1 LLQKH
6 VAYIQSQA
14 TEEKAEN
21 ARLSSFVGALALGD
35 LVKSTLGPKGMNK
48 ILQSA
53 STGEINVTNDGAT
66 ILKAIQLD
74 NAAAKIL
81 VNISKVQDDE
91 VGDGTTT
98 VTVLAAEL
106 LREAE
111 KLINQ
116 KIHPQ
121 TIVEGYRIA
130 SVVAL
135 KALEK
140 AAVDNKADPQK
151 FRQDL
156 FNIAR
161 TTLSSKVLS
170 QDKEYFANLAVD
182 AVLRLKGSI
191 DLEHIQVI
199 KKVGGKLTDSYLDE
213 GKRPIHLSCARK
225 FDFLQDSFSIN
236 ILLSTLQNDSRMP
249 KL

>member
-1 LLQKH
+1 MS
-6 VAYIQSQA
+6 VNIFNEEA

-48 ILQSA
+48 ILQSV
-53 STGEINVTNDGAT
+53 SSGDINVTNDGAT

-91 VGDGTTT
+91 VGDGTTS

-111 KLINQ
+111 KLIAK

-130 SVVAL
+130 SLAAL

-140 AAVDNKADPQK
+140 AAVNNFSNPHK
-151 FRQDL
+151 FREDL

-170 QDKEYFANLAVD
+170 QDKDYFANLAVD
-182 AVLRLKGSI
+182 AIPNHQKS
-191 DLEHIQVI
+191 
-199 KKVGGKLTDSYLDE
+199 
-213 GKRPIHLSCARK
+213 
-225 FDFLQDSFSIN
+225 
-236 ILLSTLQNDSRMP
+236 
-249 KL
+249 

>member
-1 LLQKH
+1 MS
-6 VAYIQSQA
+6 SQA

-48 ILQSA
+48 ILQSG
-53 STGEINVTNDGAT
+53 STGEISVTNDGAT

-91 VGDGTTT
+91 VGDGTTS
-98 VTVLAAEL
+98 VCVLAAEL

-111 KLINQ
+111 KLIAMR
-116 KIHPQ
+116 IHPQ
-121 TIVEGYRIA
+121 TIVEGFRIA
-130 SVVAL
+130 SAAAL
-135 KALEK
+135 HALEK
-140 AAVDNKADPQK
+140 AAIDNRSVRVTQHAHARTGDSTYLPTRSADPAQ

-170 QDKEYFANLAVD
+170 QDKDYFANLAVD
-182 AVLRLKGSI
+182 AVLRLKVCFCPSMVKTI
-191 DLEHIQVI
+191 VMCVRN
-199 KKVGGKLTDSYLDE
+199 VGFDRPRPHTD
-213 GKRPIHLSCARK
+213 H
-225 FDFLQDSFSIN
+225 
-236 ILLSTLQNDSRMP
+236 
-249 KL
+249 

>member
-1 LLQKH
+1 
-6 VAYIQSQA
+6 
-14 TEEKAEN
+14 
-21 ARLSSFVGALALGD
+21 
-35 LVKSTLGPKGMNK
+35 MNK

-53 STGEINVTNDGAT
+53 STGDISVTNDGAT

-111 KLINQ
+111 KLIAQ

-130 SVVAL
+130 SLAAL
-135 KALEK
+135 AALERS
-140 AAVDNKADPQK
+140 A
-151 FRQDL
+151 
-156 FNIAR
+156 
-161 TTLSSKVLS
+161 
-170 QDKEYFANLAVD
+170 
-182 AVLRLKGSI
+182 I
-191 DLEHIQVI
+191 DH
-199 KKVGGKLTDSYLDE
+199 S
-213 GKRPIHLSCARK
+213 
-225 FDFLQDSFSIN
+225 
-236 ILLSTLQNDSRMP
+236 
-249 KL
+249 